1 VRVTARPAW
10 TLAVVC
16 LATFMLLLDISV
28 VVVALPSIRADVGG
42 SFADAQWVLD
52 AYTLALA
59 GLIITGAALADRV
72 GRRRVFA
79 AGLAVFTL
87 ASGACAAA
95 DAPLVLTSRAACRGS
110 AAGCCSP
117 PPSR

>member
-1 VRVTARPAW
+1 
-10 TLAVVC
+10 
-16 LATFMLLLDISV
+16 MLLLDISV
-28 VVVALPSIRADVGG
+28 VVVALPSMRADVGG

-59 GLIITGAALADRV
+59 GLIMTVAALADRV
-72 GRRRVFA
+72 GRRRVLA

-87 ASGACAAA
+87 ASGACA
-95 DAPLVLTSRAACRGS
+95 PMLPSCSTSRAACRGS
-110 AAGCCSP
+110 AAGCCLP